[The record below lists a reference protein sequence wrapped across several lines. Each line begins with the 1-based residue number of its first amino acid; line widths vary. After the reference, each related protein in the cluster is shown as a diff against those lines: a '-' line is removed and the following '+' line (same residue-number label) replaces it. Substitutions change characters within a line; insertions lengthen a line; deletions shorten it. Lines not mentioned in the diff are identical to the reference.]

1 MSNPVPF
8 TRQKPYPAAGLYLLI
23 VCYFLTFLFIACNNA
38 PEKEP
43 RPSAADS
50 AAAAKRQQ
58 VIADSIA
65 RVSANKKK
73 IYLTFDDGPNMGTR
87 NVLAAAQKENTP
99 VSFFIVGLH
108 AHDGTW
114 QREAVKLIRED
125 KRMEL
130 CNHSYT
136 HGLRNRYN
144 TFYNSPSTVVAD
156 FIRSDDSLHF
166 PNAIARMPG
175 RNAWRIDSIIYT
187 DIKESRVAVDSLH
200 NAGFAIM
207 GWDLEWMY
215 SHKTFSVKTDP
226 DLLLRQIENM
236 LEAGK
241 TKIPGHLVLLAHDQ
255 AFQKEEDIA
264 KLHYFLQQ
272 LKANPDYELKLAS
285 HYPGAAKYFFPKP

>member
-1 MSNPVPF
+1 MLPLHF
-8 TRQKPYPAAGLYLLI
+8 AGISL
-23 VCYFLTFLFIACNNA
+23 FLFLFSCNNA
-38 PEKEP
+38 PREKP
-43 RPSAADS
+43 LPPAVDSVAAE
-50 AAAAKRQQ
+50 RQQ
-58 VIADSIA
+58 FIADSIA
-65 RVSANKKK
+65 RTSLKKKK

-87 NVLAAAQKENTP
+87 NVLAAAQQEQVP
-99 VSFFIVGLH
+99 ISFFIVGLH

-114 QREAVKLIRED
+114 QRETVKIIGENKL
-125 KRMEL
+125 MEL

-144 TFYNSPSTVVAD
+144 TFYNSPSTVIAD
-156 FIRSDDSLHF
+156 FKRSDDSLHF

-187 DIKESRVAVDSLH
+187 DIKESRAAVDSLH
-200 NAGFAIM
+200 KSGFAIM
-207 GWDLEWMY
+207 GWDLEWMF

-264 KLHYFLQQ
+264 KLHYFLRQ
-272 LKANPDYELKLAS
+272 LKANPEYELRLAS
-285 HYPGAAKYFFPKP
+285 QYPGTSKYRISKP

>member
-1 MSNPVPF
+1 MSNPVPSHQ
-8 TRQKPYPAAGLYLLI
+8 QKPYQSVILGLRFAGFLL
-23 VCYFLTFLFIACNNA
+23 FLVSCNNA
-38 PEKEP
+38 SREESLLPVV
-43 RPSAADS
+43 DS
-50 AAAAKRQQ
+50 AAAAERQQ
-58 VIADSIA
+58 FIADSVA
-65 RVSANKKK
+65 RVSSTKKK

-87 NVLAAAQKENTP
+87 NVLAAAQQEQVP

-108 AHDGTW
+108 AHDGAW
-114 QREAVKLIRED
+114 QRETVKKIRDD
-125 KRMEL
+125 KQMEL

-144 TFYNSPSTVVAD
+144 TFYSSPSTVVAD
-156 FIRSDDSLHF
+156 FKRSEDSLHF

-187 DIKESRVAVDSLH
+187 DIKESSAAVDSLH
-200 NAGFAIM
+200 KSGFAIM
-207 GWDLEWMY
+207 GWDLEWMF
-215 SHKTFSVKTDP
+215 SHKTFSVRTDP

-272 LKANPDYELKLAS
+272 LKANPDYELRLANQ
-285 HYPGAAKYFFPKP
+285 YPGTAKYRISNP